1 MLWYFTHFIINYIQP
16 YSLSISKK
24 EEIDELETFI
34 RNLGYNMENI
44 DMKHILYICFFYI
57 FIDIDNNI
65 NNTNYCLYNF
75 NNLIKTHL
83 KNLVL
88 LSIDVS
94 NDKIMNVIIPIEW
107 TNNNTFLIY
116 IKHVLFNNEDNIYY
130 DFIVKIVSM
139 YKTSFST
146 LLQIYFEKLFSN
158 DGIVIF
164 NFHYE
169 INNKNDD
176 IESAYYGLLFLQNI
190 YKKNEII
197 II

>member
-34 RNLGYNMENI
+34 RNLGYNLENI
-44 DMKHILYICFFYI
+44 DMKYILYICFFYI
-57 FIDIDNNI
+57 FIDNDI
-65 NNTNYCLYNF
+65 NNTKYCLYNF

-94 NDKIMNVIIPIEW
+94 KDKIMNVIIPIEW
-107 TNNNTFLIY
+107 TDNNTFLIY
-116 IKHVLFNNEDNIYY
+116 IKQVLFNNEDNIYY

-176 IESAYYGLLFLQNI
+176 IESAYYGILYLQNI

>member
-1 MLWYFTHFIINYIQP
+1 MIWHFTHFITNYIQSC
-16 YSLSISKK
+16 SLSISKK
-24 EEIDELETFI
+24 EEIDELDIFI
-34 RNLGYNMENI
+34 KNLGFNLENE
-44 DMKHILYICFFYI
+44 DILYICFFYI
-57 FIDIDNNI
+57 FINNDNNI

-94 NDKIMNVIIPIEW
+94 KDKIMNVIIPIEW

-130 DFIVKIVSM
+130 DIIVKIVSM

-169 INNKNDD
+169 INTKNND
-176 IESAYYGLLFLQNI
+176 IESAYYGLLSLDNI